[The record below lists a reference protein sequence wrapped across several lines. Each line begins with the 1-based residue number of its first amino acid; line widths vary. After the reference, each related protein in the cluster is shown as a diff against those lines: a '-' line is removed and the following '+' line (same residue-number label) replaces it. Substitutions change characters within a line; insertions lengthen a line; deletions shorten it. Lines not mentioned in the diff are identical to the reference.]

1 MRQRKNGNSSSS
13 SFYIHIRYF
22 QTSDCQVYD
31 HVFSAGSWQRQQCNG
46 KAIPSFYQ
54 AVNSHT
60 WVASMVASF
69 LLWALVSVIQGAI
82 RGESRAVFTSQ
93 DTTPALQT
101 CSKMSPEQGR
111 TTGAA
116 RTPRNTI
123 NYQGNIYEIFSSILF
138 PFVTIRRRINSR
150 VDYEFVMI
158 F

>member
-1 MRQRKNGNSSSS
+1 M
-13 SFYIHIRYF
+13 
-22 QTSDCQVYD
+22 
-31 HVFSAGSWQRQQCNG
+31 
-46 KAIPSFYQ
+46 
-54 AVNSHT
+54 
-60 WVASMVASF
+60 
-69 LLWALVSVIQGAI
+69 SVIQGAI

-138 PFVTIRRRINSR
+138 PFVTIRRRISSR
-150 VDYEFVMI
+150 VDYEFAKI
-158 F
+158 FSFFVGTFRIKNLLQKMNYYCEDYPVS